1 MKKKDGAWERG
12 LWVHCAM
19 LVGGFTREVFS
30 LVALSRES
38 DESVAPHMRVACA
51 PQKKKKG
58 KEEHASKKELALWRG
73 GDGTHTQR
81 MHEGC
86 SLPLLAFVHAYITS
100 SLLVKCSLRRA
111 HAHEE
116 QMTDMHA
123 TWACMYLMAHVTC
136 MRGGKVHSFLLC
148 NLGVEDACCALRTRA
163 KWS

>member
-1 MKKKDGAWERG
+1 MKKKDGARERG

-38 DESVAPHMRVACA
+38 EESVATHMRVACA

-58 KEEHASKKELALWRG
+58 KKSTHPKKELARQG
-73 GDGTHTQR
+73 EDGTHTQR

-136 MRGGKVHSFLLC
+136 MRGGKVHSFLLY
-148 NLGVEDACCALRTRA
+148 NLGVEDACCALHTRA